1 MERRVPLLIIS
12 SLTFG
17 GRDAAADAAASDA
30 HPSSSETRE
39 EEPGIIHINTYLALR
54 LSSSSLAAAAAAGAG
69 DDYDS
74 LWILA
79 LSHSLEDQAV
89 ESLKNRQQ

>member
-54 LSSSSLAAAAAAGAG
+54 LSSSSSLAAAAAG